1 MAGRRVVII
10 GSGFGGLFAAK
21 ALRRADVTV
30 TLVSKTTHHL
40 FQPLLYQV
48 ATGILSEGSIAPTT
62 REILRGQ
69 RNTTVVTGL
78 VTAID
83 AEARTVTHRFHDT
96 ETITPYDDLIV
107 AAGAGQ
113 SYFGNDHFATFAP
126 GMKTIDDALEL
137 RARIFW
143 AFEAAEGTPD
153 PAEREKLLTFVVVG
167 AGPTGVEMAGQIA
180 ELANV
185 TLRGQF
191 RTFDPADA
199 RILLL
204 DGANQVLPPFGER
217 LGRKTKRALERAGVE
232 VHLGAIVTDVDA
244 DSVTWRTATG
254 ETVTVP
260 SSAKVWA
267 AGVRGSELGTI
278 LAEQTGVGLDRA
290 GRVEV
295 DDHLAIPGHPE
306 ITVIGDLAAMPGVP
320 GVAQG
325 AIQGARYVA
334 RRIAEAAAGRPVDP
348 APFVY
353 VDKGSM
359 ATISKFA
366 AVVKVGRLEL
376 TGVIAWAA
384 WLFLHLLYIAG
395 FKSRVTTLLHW
406 AISFL
411 GTGRTERV
419 TTNQQLIGRLA
430 LEELGQRISG
440 RLLRGERGIR
450 GDEPRRTS

>member
-1 MAGRRVVII
+1 MGSKRVVII

-21 ALRRADVTV
+21 ALKNADVQV
-30 TLVSKTTHHL
+30 TLIAKTPNHL

-48 ATGILSEGSIAPTT
+48 ATGILSEGSIAPAT

-83 AEARTVTHRFHDT
+83 AEARTVSHRFHDAESIT
-96 ETITPYDDLIV
+96 EYDDLIV

-143 AFEAAEGTPD
+143 AFEAAETATD
-153 PAEREKLLTFVVVG
+153 PVEREKLLTFVVVG

-180 ELANV
+180 ELARV
-185 TLRGQF
+185 TLRDQF
-191 RTFDPADA
+191 RTYNPADA
-199 RILLL
+199 RIILV
-204 DGANQVLPPFGER
+204 DGAKQVLPPFGER
-217 LGRKTKRALERAGVE
+217 LGRKTQKSLERSGVE
-232 VHLGAIVTDVDA
+232 VILGAIVTDVDA
-244 DSVTWRTATG
+244 DSVTWRTADG
-254 ETVTVP
+254 ETVRVP
-260 SSAKVWA
+260 SAAKVWA
-267 AGVRGSELGTI
+267 AGVRGNELGEI
-278 LAEQTGVGLDRA
+278 LAQQTGVTLDRA

-295 DDHLAIPGHPE
+295 DEHLAIPGHPE
-306 ITVIGDLAAMPGVP
+306 ITVIGDLAAVPGVP

-325 AIQGARYVA
+325 AIQGAGYVA
-334 RRIAEAAAGRPVDP
+334 RRIAAAAAGRPVDP
-348 APFVY
+348 APFSY
-353 VDKGSM
+353 FDKGSM

-376 TGVIAWAA
+376 TGFIAWVA

-411 GTGRTERV
+411 GSGRTERV
-419 TTNQQLIGRLA
+419 TTNQQFVGRLA
-430 LEELGQRISG
+430 LEELGQRVTG
-440 RLLRGERGIR
+440 RLLRGERGVR
-450 GDEPRRTS
+450 GEEPRRTN